1 VSPPT
6 AEAEAGFGGSATPTK
21 NHLIAAARLI
31 LDNCGIPFSNSRI
44 YRLVIGFLS
53 KWPNASGFLFF
64 QHLASVVQMS
74 EAQKRAAMSNPDIAR
89 AISYCDPTGETAV
102 NNVLRRTR

>member
-1 VSPPT
+1 
-6 AEAEAGFGGSATPTK
+6 
-21 NHLIAAARLI
+21 
-31 LDNCGIPFSNSRI
+31 
-44 YRLVIGFLS
+44 
-53 KWPNASGFLFF
+53 
-64 QHLASVVQMS
+64 MS

>member
-1 VSPPT
+1 MGGTTSPLQT
-6 AEAEAGFGGSATPTK
+6 SMV
-21 NHLIAAARLI
+21 NAARLV
-31 LDNCGIPFSNSRI
+31 LDNCALAMSTNKIS
-44 YRLVIGFLS
+44 RLVRRFINWAPAGD
-53 KWPNASGFLFF
+53 GQLFF
-64 QHLASVVQMS
+64 QFLANEVQMS